1 MTDIFNSTFFI
12 LLGILVL
19 VVALIVVYFESKSRE
34 QNHKISSMLSLVSTL
49 AEDMNGVKMGM
60 HHLSLNAVGGGSF
73 QPPSQPVYNHLE
85 ETNMQLFQKNN
96 DNLISVSDCDSDD
109 ESACESDGESEC
121 DSDDGINNELESE
134 SESDSDNSSKDSNEY
149 TRIKIL
155 KLDINDSK
163 MDSADI
169 ENELGYNVL
178 EDMTELDN
186 VDESSEI
193 GSELDEESQASDMN
207 IDDEIHSIEGENN
220 FVEETSTATPLNI
233 SMTDLKT
240 INITLEEKQP
250 DSIDYKKLPLAK
262 LRSIVIEKGIASSD
276 TSKMKKQELLNLLE
290 VE

>member
-19 VVALIVVYFESKSRE
+19 VVALVVVYFESKSRE

-60 HHLSLNAVGGGSF
+60 HHLSLNAVGGGIF
-73 QPPSQPVYNHLE
+73 QPPPQPVYNHLE

-109 ESACESDGESEC
+109 ESACDSDDESDC

-163 MDSADI
+163 MDTDDI
-169 ENELGYNVL
+169 ENEMEYNVL

-186 VDESSEI
+186 MD
-193 GSELDEESQASDMN
+193 ESQASDMN

-233 SMTDLKT
+233 STTDLKT